1 MASRIEAGSG
11 KGGLGAHAAVLKTH
25 LVPGWAFWLALV
37 LLFAVNMAW
46 VSVSPRLHLS
56 ERSLGLMVMTLAAT
70 ASAVVYRGLRVR
82 PADRGLAGLVD
93 GLLLALFAALLTQ
106 QLNLF
111 NHLSMSLALPLAD
124 ARLHAWDEALG
135 FDWNGYANWIA
146 AHPAARAVMLVA
158 YSHAVGPAIAI
169 ITAMALWRGRRE
181 RVEELAFLALGS
193 CMICIGVAAFFPAEA
208 AWNTISTPETRAL
221 LGGQPAIDWVE
232 EFRALRAG
240 GPVLL
245 DFSSMQGLATFPSF
259 HTCLALIIAWCS
271 RGHWLGQWA
280 GGLTGLAILAA
291 TPVYGA
297 HYGVD
302 VLAGTAVIAGLI
314 LLWRRTGAGLRS

>member
-11 KGGLGAHAAVLKTH
+11 KGGLGAHAAAIAGH
-25 LVPGWAFWLALV
+25 LTPGWTFWLALV
-37 LLFAVNMAW
+37 VLFAVNMAW

-56 ERSLGLMVMTLAAT
+56 DRSLLLMVATLAAA
-70 ASAVVYRGLRVR
+70 ASAVFYRWLRVR
-82 PADRGLAGLVD
+82 PADRALLGLVD
-93 GLLLALFAALLTQ
+93 GLMLALFAALLTQ

-124 ARLHAWDEALG
+124 ARLHAWDRALG

-146 AHPAARAVMLVA
+146 AHPAARAVLLMA

-169 ITAMALWRGRRE
+169 IAAVALWRGRRE

-193 CMICIGVAAFFPAEA
+193 CVVCIGVAAFFPAEA
-208 AWNTISTPETRAL
+208 AWNTIATPETRAL
-221 LGGQPAIDWVE
+221 LGGQPGLNWVE

-240 GPVLL
+240 GSVLL

-271 RGHWLGQWA
+271 RGHWLGTWA

-302 VLAGTAVIAGLI
+302 VLAGTLVIAGLI
-314 LLWRRTGAGLRS
+314 LLWRLSGPALRS